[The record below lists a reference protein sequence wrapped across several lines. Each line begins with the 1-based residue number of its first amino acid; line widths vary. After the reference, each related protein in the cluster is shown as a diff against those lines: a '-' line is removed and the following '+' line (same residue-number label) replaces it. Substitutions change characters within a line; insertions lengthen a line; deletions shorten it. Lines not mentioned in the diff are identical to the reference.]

1 MPKLLI
7 TLNIPCYA
15 PFAHAS
21 LPTHTLH
28 SVAYAKAPPK
38 IASPNE
44 KINFYIT
51 FENIGKN
58 DLFKAILR
66 ACKKFLILLYL
77 LKMLNFSLYY

>member
-38 IASPNE
+38 SASPC
-44 KINFYIT
+44 KKFNFYIKNFYVKHYT
-51 FENIGKN
+51 FCIFKTWKKLQKN
-58 DLFKAILR
+58 TDDLLTS
-66 ACKKFLILLYL
+66 KKY
-77 LKMLNFSLYY
+77 K